1 MATLRSA
8 FFSLL
13 FFLSTTVH
21 VLGVILFSPL
31 GSKPVRAIVHS
42 WSQSHRWLLRDVL
55 GIRFEWD
62 GAIPAG
68 AYLIAV
74 KHESMV
80 EAIDTLSFAETPVVV
95 MKRELAYL
103 PLFGWVC
110 RRYGVIP
117 VDRSAGAAALREMM
131 ALGKAAIA
139 DHRPV
144 VIFPEG
150 TRVPSGQQPG
160 LRPGFA
166 GMYRM
171 LGLPVIPVA
180 VDSGRLW
187 QQGFGKPPGVVHFKV
202 GDVIPAGLKRDDIEA
217 RVHRAINALNRDALT
232 KDDDRGA
239 SAP

>member
-1 MATLRSA
+1 MASLRSA
-8 FFSLL
+8 FFMFL
-13 FFLSTTVH
+13 FFLSTTGH
-21 VLGVILFSPL
+21 VLGVILFSPF
-31 GSKPVRAIVHS
+31 GSRPVRAIVHS
-42 WSQSHRWLLRDVL
+42 WSRSHRWLLRDIL
-55 GIRFEWD
+55 GIRFQWD
-62 GAIPAG
+62 GAIPDG

-80 EAIDTLSFAETPVVV
+80 EAIDTLSFADTPVVV
-95 MKRELAYL
+95 MKRELAYS

-131 ALGKAAIA
+131 AQGKAAIA
-139 DHRPV
+139 DHRPI

-150 TRVPSGQQPG
+150 TRVPSGQQPE

-171 LGLPVIPVA
+171 LGLPVVPVA

-187 QQGFGKPPGVVHFKV
+187 QHGFAKPPGVVHFKV
-202 GDVIPAGLKRDDIEA
+202 GEIIPPGLKRDQVEA
-217 RVHRAINALNRDALT
+217 RVHAAINVLNSQA
-232 KDDDRGA
+232 
-239 SAP
+239 

>member
-1 MATLRSA
+1 M
-8 FFSLL
+8 FL
-13 FFLSTTVH
+13 FFLSTTGH
-21 VLGVILFSPL
+21 VLGVILFSPF
-31 GSKPVRAIVHS
+31 GSRPVRAIVHS
-42 WSQSHRWLLRDVL
+42 WSRSHRWLLRDIL
-55 GIRFEWD
+55 GIRFQWD
-62 GAIPAG
+62 GAIPDG

-80 EAIDTLSFAETPVVV
+80 EAIDTLSFADTPVVV
-95 MKRELAYL
+95 MKRELAYS

-131 ALGKAAIA
+131 AQGKAAIA
-139 DHRPV
+139 DHRPI

-150 TRVPSGQQPG
+150 TRVPSGQQPE

-171 LGLPVIPVA
+171 LGLPVVPVA

-187 QQGFGKPPGVVHFKV
+187 QHGFAKPPGVVHFKV
-202 GDVIPAGLKRDDIEA
+202 GEIIPPGLRRDQVEA
-217 RVHRAINALNRDALT
+217 RVHAAINVLNSRA
-232 KDDDRGA
+232 
-239 SAP
+239 

>member
-1 MATLRSA
+1 MTTLRSA
-8 FFSLL
+8 FFLLL

-21 VLGVILFSPL
+21 VLGVIMFSPL
-31 GSKPVRAIVHS
+31 GSGPVRAIVHS
-42 WSQSHRWLLRDVL
+42 WSRSHRWLLRAVL
-55 GIRFEWD
+55 NIRFSWE
-62 GAIPAG
+62 GAIPGG

-80 EAIDTLSFAETPVVV
+80 EAIDTLSFADTPVVV
-95 MKRELAYL
+95 MKRELAHA

-139 DHRPV
+139 DSRPI

-150 TRVPSGQQPG
+150 TRVSNGEAPG

-166 GMYRM
+166 GLYRM
-171 LGLPVIPVA
+171 LGLPVVPVA

-187 QQGFGKPPGVVHFKV
+187 QRGFAKPAGTIHFKV
-202 GDVIPAGLKRDDIEA
+202 GQVIPAGLKRDEVEA
-217 RVHRAINALNRDALT
+217 RVHAAINALNR
-232 KDDDRGA
+232 
-239 SAP
+239 

>member
-8 FFSLL
+8 FFLLL
-13 FFLSTTVH
+13 FFVSTTVH
-21 VLGVILFSPL
+21 VLGVIFFSPL
-31 GSKPVRAIVHS
+31 GNRTVRAIVHS

-55 GIRFEWD
+55 GIRFQWD
-62 GAIPAG
+62 GVIPDG

-80 EAIDTLSFAETPVVV
+80 EAIDTLSFADTPVVV
-95 MKRELAYL
+95 MKRELAFS

-131 ALGKAAIA
+131 AQGKAAIA
-139 DHRPV
+139 DQRPI

-150 TRVPSGQQPG
+150 TRVPSGQQPE

-171 LGLPVIPVA
+171 LSLPVVPVA

-187 QQGFGKPPGVVHFKV
+187 QRGFAKHPGIVHFKV
-202 GDVIPAGLKRDDIEA
+202 GEIIPPGLKRAEVEA
-217 RVHRAINALNRDALT
+217 RVHHAINALNRQA
-232 KDDDRGA
+232 
-239 SAP
+239 